1 MKLQK
6 SIFKLLAIQDESLEK
21 CKTITSRHM
30 RLSPFQS
37 QIICQQIHHHFGDSA
52 AIWLFGSR
60 IDDQKRGGDV
70 DLYVEAAPHTLLDE
84 IRCKINLEESLSMP
98 VDLIVRQ
105 PVDGSLIAQI
115 AKTQGCRL

>member
-1 MKLQK
+1 M
-6 SIFKLLAIQDESLEK
+6 IV
-21 CKTITSRHM
+21 
-30 RLSPFQS
+30 P
-37 QIICQQIHHHFGDSA
+37 
-52 AIWLFGSR
+52 LFGSR